1 MDAVSQITQPE
12 GFNVS
17 SLAFYAA
24 IALVIAGVVGAVLY
38 FVVFKAETIPGIAK
52 DAFMNKKKEGFTDK
66 KKEGFLNGFSL
77 PGVKS
82 SGANAPEGFQ
92 GPTRG
97 VSAIPCGQESREAID
112 LVEMLDK
119 KSTTEEGNPDRS
131 EFYLIL
137 SKLLCLKHDLVSTAQ
152 VVQATT
158 YLPYRNTHDRLNPAD
173 VAARCFTKSIPPRDL
188 DISFDTWKQR
198 AIVLISRICTSYGLT
213 SAEAEKA
220 KGLFESI
227 HRDVYSIAQGVCIP
241 PTKAPEYGSPRDPKP
256 FADPSEEEQGGPY
269 TGYY

>member
-38 FVVFKAETIPGIAK
+38 FVVFKSGTIPGIAK
-52 DAFMNKKKEGFTDK
+52 DAFADKKKEGFTNK
-66 KKEGFLNGFSL
+66 KK
-77 PGVKS
+77 
-82 SGANAPEGFQ
+82 EGFQ

-112 LVEMLDK
+112 LVEMLDG
-119 KSTTEEGNPDRS
+119 KSTTEEGNPDRA

-137 SKLLCLKHDLVSTAQ
+137 SKLLCLKHDLVGAAQ

-227 HRDVYSIAQGVCIP
+227 HRDVYNIAQGVCIP
-241 PTKAPEYGSPRDPKP
+241 PAKAPEYGSPRDPKP